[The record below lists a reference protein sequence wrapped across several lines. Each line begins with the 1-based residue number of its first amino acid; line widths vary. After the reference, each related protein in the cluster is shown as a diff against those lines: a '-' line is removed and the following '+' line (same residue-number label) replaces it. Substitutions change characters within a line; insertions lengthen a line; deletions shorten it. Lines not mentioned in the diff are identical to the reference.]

1 MLHSRLLRYL
11 DEVVRSG
18 SIRRAAEKLNVA
30 SSSINRQIIE
40 LEAELGTPLFERLPR
55 RLRLTAAGEIL
66 INHIRQT
73 LRDHDRARFRIAEL
87 GGVGRGTIRIGTMN
101 GLASGLLPHLCRN
114 FVRSFPGVRFEVKS
128 LLAPE
133 IVSAVA
139 DGEVSFGLGYNLAP
153 SPSLRV
159 VETFRA
165 QLGVVA
171 APGHKLAD
179 RAQLRLSDLA
189 GEMLVHADSM
199 LTIRAIVDEACR
211 KVGVDLPAPFETN
224 SVQMMKHLVVEG
236 RAVTFLSPPDIDSEV
251 ESGSLVYIPL
261 RDRLTPNPLL
271 LVERP
276 GGSENPSAALFMDRL
291 QLKLRQII
299 PGPRDPAGLSSP
311 A

>member
-18 SIRRAAEKLNVA
+18 SIRRAADKLNVA

-87 GGVGRGTIRIGTMN
+87 GGVGRGTVRIATMN
-101 GLASGLLPHLCRN
+101 GLASGLLPHLCRD
-114 FVRSFPGVRFEVKS
+114 FVRSFPGVRFEVRS
-128 LLAPE
+128 LLAPQ

-139 DGEVSFGLGYNLAP
+139 DGEVSFGLGYNIAP
-153 SPSLRV
+153 APTLRV
-159 VETFRA
+159 VETFAA

-171 APGHKLAD
+171 APSHPLA
-179 RAQLRLSDLA
+179 RQKSLRLSDLA
-189 GEMLVHADSM
+189 GETLVHADPA
-199 LTIRAIVDEACR
+199 LTIRAIIDEACR
-211 KVGVDLPAPFETN
+211 KVGVDLRPPFETN
-224 SVQMMKHLVVEG
+224 SVQMMKHLVHEG
-236 RAVTFLSPPDIDSEV
+236 QALAFLSPPDVDSEV
-251 ESGSLVYIPL
+251 EAGSLVFIPL
-261 RDRLTPNPLL
+261 RDRLTPNPLR

-276 GGSENPSAALFMDRL
+276 SGSENPSAALFMERL

-299 PGPRDPAGLSSP
+299 P
-311 A
+311 